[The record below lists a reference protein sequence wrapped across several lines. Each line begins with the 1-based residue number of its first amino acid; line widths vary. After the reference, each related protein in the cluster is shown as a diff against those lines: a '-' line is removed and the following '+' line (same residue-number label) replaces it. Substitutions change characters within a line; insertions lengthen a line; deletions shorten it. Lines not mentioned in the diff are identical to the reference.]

1 MKNFISFVVVFF
13 ICFFVNAQQYKEG
26 ISIVQFT
33 SDFVKSVELNNFK
46 KYNTHVF
53 DITKDS
59 KIFSKESVTTVPTI
73 ILFNNGNEETRIE
86 ANILLELPDNWEK
99 TINKFIEEILSQ
111 KF

>member
-1 MKNFISFVVVFF
+1 MKKFISFIVVFF
-13 ICFFVNAQQYKEG
+13 IWFSMKAQQYKEG

-33 SDFVKSVELNNFK
+33 ADFVKSAELNNFK

-86 ANILLELPDNWEK
+86 ANILLELPDDWEK